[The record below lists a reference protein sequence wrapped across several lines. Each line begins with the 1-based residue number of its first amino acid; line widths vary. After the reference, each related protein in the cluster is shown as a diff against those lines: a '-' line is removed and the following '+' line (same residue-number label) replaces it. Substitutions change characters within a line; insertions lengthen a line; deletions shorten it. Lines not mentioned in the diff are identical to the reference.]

1 MANHK
6 SKKRVFDIQVPEK
19 KEDLI
24 ARSVDQLEY
33 PIFSFKYLQEDSI
46 KDCKDHNFFYSF
58 LIRMKNLSELG
69 WAEIR
74 KSHKHSF
81 GMSKIPISA
90 LKPQMPKAITPDV
103 TELTVFRAVGDN
115 RPFLGFQ
122 TGGIFHVVFIEST
135 LNEIYHH

>member
-1 MANHK
+1 MARNVNH
-6 SKKRVFDIQVPEK
+6 
-19 KEDLI
+19 LM
-24 ARSVDQLEY
+24 Y
-33 PIFSFKYLQEDSI
+33 PSCSFKNLQEGSI
-46 KDCKDHNFFYSF
+46 KDCKVHNFFYSY
-58 LIRMKNLSELG
+58 LRRMKNLSELG

-135 LNEIYHH
+135 FNEIYHH